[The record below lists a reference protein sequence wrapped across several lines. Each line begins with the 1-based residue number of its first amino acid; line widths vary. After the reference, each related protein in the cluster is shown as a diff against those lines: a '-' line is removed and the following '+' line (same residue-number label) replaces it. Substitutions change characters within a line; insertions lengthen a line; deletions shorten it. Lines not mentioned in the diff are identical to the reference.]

1 MQFAEALEKLE
12 KSAEFRDWKKEN
24 VDSYISCGFLVIDGD
39 QMREWQIGYYN
50 KVRDTITNFVIG
62 DNDIEIGEASDVFKE
77 ENTTV
82 KKLELSEVKLNL
94 SQALEAA
101 LKVKNDKYMQE
112 IVIKK
117 IILLQNLE
125 KYGNIWNVT
134 FVTKAFK
141 TLNIKINANDGAV
154 LEDGIISVIEFE
166 K

>member
-1 MQFAEALEKLE
+1 M
-12 KSAEFRDWKKEN
+12 
-24 VDSYISCGFLVIDGD
+24 
-39 QMREWQIGYYN
+39 
-50 KVRDTITNFVIG
+50 
-62 DNDIEIGEASDVFKE
+62 FKE

-82 KKLELSEVKLNL
+82 KKLGLSEVKLNL